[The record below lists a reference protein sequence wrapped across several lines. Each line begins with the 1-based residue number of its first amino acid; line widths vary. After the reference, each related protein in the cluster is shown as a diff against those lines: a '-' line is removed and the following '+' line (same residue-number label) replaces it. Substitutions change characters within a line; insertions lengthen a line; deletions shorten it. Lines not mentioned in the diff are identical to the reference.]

1 MRYTLEDEINLAR
14 DIAFLDDKPEELKW
28 ILTGNYNDCSFI
40 FRVTNERI
48 NTKEYI
54 DVLKDKKK
62 VLSVI
67 ASGDQILN
75 SILFGSKEILGY
87 DISLFPKYYLKL
99 KIAAIESL
107 SLKDYKEFFYGRRA
121 LNKDMYKT
129 VSTKLDDRNKAF
141 WDALIKEGKK
151 NIALTDLF
159 CTDMSSINVASENN
173 PYMDEEN
180 YKELKSKIKNINL
193 RLMNA
198 DIYGYREEMKESF
211 DLVNLSSIVV
221 ASSLI
226 PPTFTAQKEFMQGFK
241 LNKNGEVLTYIFD
254 TEFDRAYEGW
264 DKFPNEEDFKLYDLN
279 DKDGVKED
287 AILVYKKVK

>member
-1 MRYTLEDEINLAR
+1 
-14 DIAFLDDKPEELKW
+14 
-28 ILTGNYNDCSFI
+28 
-40 FRVTNERI
+40 
-48 NTKEYI
+48 
-54 DVLKDKKK
+54 
-62 VLSVI
+62 
-67 ASGDQILN
+67 
-75 SILFGSKEILGY
+75 
-87 DISLFPKYYLKL
+87 
-99 KIAAIESL
+99 
-107 SLKDYKEFFYGRRA
+107 
-121 LNKDMYKT
+121 MYKT

>member
-28 ILTGNYNDCSFI
+28 ILIGNYNDCSFI

-75 SILFGSKEILGY
+75 SILFGSKEIFGY

-141 WDALIKEGKK
+141 WDALIKKGKK

-180 YKELKSKIKNINL
+180 YKDLKSKIKNINL

-211 DLVNLSSIVV
+211 DLVNLSSILV
-221 ASSLI
+221 ANSLI
-226 PPTFTAQKEFMQGFK
+226 PPTFTAQKEFMRGFK

-254 TEFDRAYEGW
+254 TEFDRVYEGW